1 MFLELAGSSNGVH
14 QTKLTDH
21 SLQTA
26 NDPHRANNNQV
37 NDPQASN
44 SAHLSH
50 DGNLPVNGDPGPMH
64 ILRPVFSDAT
74 SQQYSTP
81 DHNIS
86 PIDPDLQDPVRL
98 LACVRDLQQKLE
110 STTRELHNAKQ
121 RSPKNTIAGFE
132 NVIDNANDPIRQSP
146 MPQINIRR
154 SQWNNEIK
162 RWKRVTS
169 PYGTTK
175 IYKASER
182 IEDVR
187 ARSSGYVLTVYD
199 EYDHEGN
206 RTHVS
211 LEINSA
217 PLLELLR
224 RVITYYPGDE
234 FDTLRGLEA
243 TGDAV
248 TFTDPSMIL
257 FTYRKQLQKSL
268 DDDHPENAKEHLK
281 MLLDFMRI
289 EHPKFSSKLQEI
301 EEGRCQKIGFNY
313 LWLLYPPNTPV
324 YVGKGGIDRQM
335 VVYSRVSSINQKG
348 LSVPLKLQCWDVDYE
363 QKVFKRIFSTWI
375 IEPFLGEKNLEDLDL
390 VPQHYM
396 PNAADLRSKLIARG
410 RRYYELNKTVCLQ
423 EYFGDEF
430 PRGFKDEPVR
440 VVVDEE
446 TYWRKNPA
454 RYSKDDLPSQDFGFP
469 EGEEA
474 LVDETG
480 QPFHNTFARCFPR
493 VGVYSMRDK
502 CWSLVKVDDLR
513 PVDFREKAFKRL
525 VIKEEYK
532 KMIKAMVQAYML
544 EQPGFSDLVS
554 GKGRGLTVLIHGPP
568 GTGKT
573 LTAECIAEHQKRPL

>member
-1 MFLELAGSSNGVH
+1 M
-14 QTKLTDH
+14 
-21 SLQTA
+21 
-26 NDPHRANNNQV
+26 
-37 NDPQASN
+37 
-44 SAHLSH
+44 
-50 DGNLPVNGDPGPMH
+50 
-64 ILRPVFSDAT
+64 LR
-74 SQQYSTP
+74 
-81 DHNIS
+81 
-86 PIDPDLQDPVRL
+86 
-98 LACVRDLQQKLE
+98 K
-110 STTRELHNAKQ
+110 
-121 RSPKNTIAGFE
+121 
-132 NVIDNANDPIRQSP
+132 
-146 MPQINIRR
+146 
-154 SQWNNEIK
+154 
-162 RWKRVTS
+162 
-169 PYGTTK
+169 
-175 IYKASER
+175 
-182 IEDVR
+182 
-187 ARSSGYVLTVYD
+187 
-199 EYDHEGN
+199 
-206 RTHVS
+206 
-211 LEINSA
+211 
-217 PLLELLR
+217 
-224 RVITYYPGDE
+224 VITYYPGDE

-243 TGDAV
+243 TGDTV

-257 FTYRKQLQKSL
+257 FTYRHELQKSL
-268 DDDHPENAKEHLK
+268 DDDHPENAKEHLR
-281 MLLDFMRI
+281 MLLDFMRT

-335 VVYSRVSSINQKG
+335 VVYSRASSINQKG

-363 QKVFKRIFSTWI
+363 QRVFKRIFSTWI
-375 IEPFLGEKNLEDLDL
+375 IEPFLGEKNLEHLDL

-396 PNAADLRSKLIARG
+396 PNAADLRSKLISRG

-423 EYFGDEF
+423 EYYGDEF

-480 QPFHNTFARCFPR
+480 QPLDDTFARCFPR

-502 CWSLVKVDDLR
+502 SWSLVKVDDLK
-513 PVDFREKAFKRL
+513 PVAFRERAFRRL
-525 VIKEEYK
+525 VIKDEYK

-568 GTGKT
+568 GTGTYTEIVFSLCCT
-573 LTAECIAEHQKRPL
+573 L

>member
-1 MFLELAGSSNGVH
+1 M
-14 QTKLTDH
+14 
-21 SLQTA
+21 
-26 NDPHRANNNQV
+26 
-37 NDPQASN
+37 
-44 SAHLSH
+44 
-50 DGNLPVNGDPGPMH
+50 
-64 ILRPVFSDAT
+64 LRPLFPDVNSQKHLPLESST
-74 SQQYSTP
+74 SQ
-81 DHNIS
+81 
-86 PIDPDLQDPVRL
+86 IDPDLQDPVTL
-98 LACVRDLQQKLE
+98 LACVRDLQQNLE
-110 STTRELHNAKQ
+110 STTRELYNAKQ
-121 RSPKNTIAGFE
+121 PSPKDTISSFGNVEDNT
-132 NVIDNANDPIRQSP
+132 NDLISQSP

-169 PYGTTK
+169 PYGSTK

-182 IEDVR
+182 IEDLR

-224 RVITYYPGDE
+224 KVITYYPGDE

-243 TGDAV
+243 TGDTV

-268 DDDHPENAKEHLK
+268 DDDHPETTKEHLR
-281 MLLDFMRI
+281 MLLDFMRT
-289 EHPKFSSKLQEI
+289 EHPKFSLKLQEI

-335 VVYSRVSSINQKG
+335 VVYSRASSINQKG

-363 QKVFKRIFSTWI
+363 QRVFKRIFSTWI

-396 PNAADLRSKLIARG
+396 PNAADLRSRLISRG

-423 EYFGDEF
+423 EYYGDEF

-446 TYWRKNPA
+446 TYLRKNPA
-454 RYSKDDLPSQDFGFP
+454 RYSKADLPSQDFGFP

-480 QPFHNTFARCFPR
+480 QPFDDTFARCFPR

-502 CWSLVKVDDLR
+502 SWSLVKVDDLK
-513 PVDFREKAFKRL
+513 PVNFREKAFKRL
-525 VIKEEYK
+525 VIKDEYK
-532 KMIKAMVQAYML
+532 KMIKAMVHAYML

-568 GTGKT
+568 GTGMYFGNAFSLCCT
-573 LTAECIAEHQKRPL
+573 LRSYSRLNVPDWISL

>member
-1 MFLELAGSSNGVH
+1 MFLQLAGSSNGLH
-14 QTKLTDH
+14 HTKLTRH
-21 SLQTA
+21 LLLA
-26 NDPHRANNNQV
+26 GNDPHRANNNDQV

-44 SAHLSH
+44 RAYSDH
-50 DGNLPVNGDPGPMH
+50 DGTLPENGDQGAME
-64 ILRPVFSDAT
+64 ILRPLPLDANL
-74 SQQYSTP
+74 QQLSVP

-86 PIDPDLQDPVRL
+86 QIDPDLQDPVRL

-121 RSPKNTIAGFE
+121 RSPKDAIGRFE
-132 NVIDNANDPIRQSP
+132 NDT
-146 MPQINIRR
+146 QINIRR
-154 SQWNNEIK
+154 PQWNNEIK

-169 PYGTTK
+169 PYGSTK
-175 IYKASER
+175 IYKASEK

-243 TGDAV
+243 TGDTV

-268 DDDHPENAKEHLK
+268 DDDHPENAKEHLR
-281 MLLDFMRI
+281 MLLDFMRT
-289 EHPKFSSKLQEI
+289 EHPKFSLKLQEI

-324 YVGKGGIDRQM
+324 YVGKGGVDRQM
-335 VVYSRVSSINQKG
+335 VVYSRASSINQKG

-390 VPQHYM
+390 VPQHSM
-396 PNAADLRSKLIARG
+396 PNVADLRSKLISRG

-423 EYFGDEF
+423 EYYGDEF

-454 RYSKDDLPSQDFGFP
+454 RYSKADLPSQDFGFP

-480 QPFHNTFARCFPR
+480 QPFHDTFARCFPR

-502 CWSLVKVDDLR
+502 SWSLVKVDDLK
-513 PVDFREKAFKRL
+513 PVDFRERAFKRL
-525 VIKEEYK
+525 VIKDEYK

-568 GTGKT
+568 GTGGYIENVFSLCCT
-573 LTAECIAEHQKRPL
+573 L

>member
-1 MFLELAGSSNGVH
+1 MFLALAGSSNGLH
-14 QTKLTDH
+14 PNLTQP
-21 SLQTA
+21 SLPA
-26 NDPHRANNNQV
+26 GNDPHRANNNNQV
-37 NDPQASN
+37 NGPQAS
-44 SAHLSH
+44 SDADSGDDGTLSQT
-50 DGNLPVNGDPGPMH
+50 GDPGPLEMLPPRFPDVDPPQH
-64 ILRPVFSDAT
+64 P
-74 SQQYSTP
+74 TP
-81 DHNIS
+81 NHNIS
-86 PIDPDLQDPVRL
+86 PSDPDLQDPVKL

-121 RSPKNTIAGFE
+121 RIPKDTE
-132 NVIDNANDPIRQSP
+132 KANDPIMQP
-146 MPQINIRR
+146 TK
-154 SQWNNEIK
+154 SQTNLRKSGWDNEIK
-162 RWKRVTS
+162 RWKRVTN
-169 PYGTTK
+169 PYGSTK
-175 IYKASER
+175 IYKASDR

-243 TGDAV
+243 TGDTV

-268 DDDHPENAKEHLK
+268 DDDHPENAKEHLR
-281 MLLDFMRI
+281 MLLEFMRT
-289 EHPKFSSKLQEI
+289 EHPKFSLKLQEI
-301 EEGRCQKIGFNY
+301 EEGRCQKIGYNY

-324 YVGKGGIDRQM
+324 YVGKGGVDRQM
-335 VVYSRVSSINQKG
+335 VVYSRASTINQKG

-363 QKVFKRIFSTWI
+363 QRVFKRIFCTFI
-375 IEPFLGEKNLEDLDL
+375 IEPFLGEKKLEDLEL

-396 PNAADLRSKLIARG
+396 PNAADLRSKLISRG
-410 RRYYELNKTVCLQ
+410 RRYYELNQTVCLQ
-423 EYFGDEF
+423 EYYGDEF

-446 TYWRKNPA
+446 TYWRKNRA
-454 RYSKDDLPSQDFGFP
+454 RYSKADLPSQDFGFP

-480 QPFHNTFARCFPR
+480 EPFHDTFARCFPR

-502 CWSLVKVDDLR
+502 SWSLVKVDDLK
-513 PVDFREKAFKRL
+513 PVAFREKAFKRL
-525 VIKEEYK
+525 VIKDEYK

-554 GKGRGLTVLIHGPP
+554 GKGRGLTV
-568 GTGKT
+568 
-573 LTAECIAEHQKRPL
+573 